1 MSKPYSDLQVVVA
14 EEEPKYSLG
23 GPQKAWTIPEQLSS
37 DKIAVQATTH
47 DFPTPVYGDAEG
59 AQSKSRRTDRICGLS
74 KQVFWILIGVAIVV
88 VIGAAVGGGVGASLS
103 NKSNFKSLPVAGSSS
118 STSTSTT
125 TIAIAPA
132 NSVTL
137 VSSQSESSTQSAT
150 PTTQSSSRTV
160 STTTIVGPSGTLL
173 SDCPSSNNTVYTP
186 DSSTEQFRKLCGV
199 SLLNVNNDAAA
210 VTVQVTTLDDCISA
224 CAGFNLQYASDI
236 AAGKTSVCNA
246 ACWRSTGG
254 DYGGW
259 CYGYTT
265 QNTSGTFHYGDDTR
279 CNSAALINQ

>member
-1 MSKPYSDLQVVVA
+1 MSKLYSDLQVVVA

-23 GPQKAWTIPEQLSS
+23 GPQKAWTTSEQYSS
-37 DKIAVQATTH
+37 DKIAVQATTY
-47 DFPTPVYGDAEG
+47 DLSKPVYDDAEEV
-59 AQSKSRRTDRICGLS
+59 QTNSKRIDRICGLS
-74 KQVFWILIGVAIVV
+74 KRLFWILIAVAIVV
-88 VIGAAVGGGVGASLS
+88 VIGAAVGGGVSASMS
-103 NKSNFKSLPVAGSSS
+103 NKSDVKSLPAVSS

-125 TIAIAPA
+125 MVSTAPA
-132 NSVTL
+132 NSATSA
-137 VSSQSESSTQSAT
+137 SSRPESSTQSAT
-150 PTTQSSSRTV
+150 PTTQSSTSRTI
-160 STTTIVGPSGTLL
+160 STTTIIGPSGTLL
-173 SDCPSSNNTVYTP
+173 SDCPSSNDTVYTP
-186 DSSTEQFRKLCGV
+186 KSSTQMFRKLCDV

-210 VTVQVTTLDDCISA
+210 VTVQVSTLDDCISA

-265 QNTSGTFHYGDDTR
+265 QNSSGTFKYGDDTR